1 MTVFV
6 KNIADHFGPGVKKH
20 VVAEGRRPVR
30 HSEARAFTCDEA
42 ANKKQRKSCAS
53 ENYGESMRPN
63 TRVRPRSRGTGANRH
78 GLALMGARRSSSAEL
93 PILRQPIFLHLRR
106 AVFIG
111 PAVHHW
117 LNLEVP
123 VGRG

>member
-30 HSEARAFTCDEA
+30 HSEPGAFTGDETA
-42 ANKKQRKSCAS
+42 DKKQRKRCAS

-63 TRVRPRSRGTGANRH
+63 TRVPPRLRGTSTNGH
-78 GLALMGARRSSSAEL
+78 GLALMGASRGSSTAFL
-93 PILRQPIFLHLRR
+93 VLRQPIFLHFRR
-106 AVFIG
+106 AV
-111 PAVHHW
+111 
-117 LNLEVP
+117 
-123 VGRG
+123 

>member
-30 HSEARAFTCDEA
+30 HSEARAFTGDEA
-42 ANKKQRKSCAS
+42 ANKKQRQSCTS

-63 TRVRPRSRGTGANRH
+63 TRVRPRLRGTGANRH
-78 GLALMGARRSSSAEL
+78 GLALMGASRSSRTEL
-93 PILRQPIFLHLRR
+93 FVLRQPIFLHFWR

-111 PAVHHW
+111 PAIHHRLSLKVSVW
-117 LNLEVP
+117 
-123 VGRG
+123 RG